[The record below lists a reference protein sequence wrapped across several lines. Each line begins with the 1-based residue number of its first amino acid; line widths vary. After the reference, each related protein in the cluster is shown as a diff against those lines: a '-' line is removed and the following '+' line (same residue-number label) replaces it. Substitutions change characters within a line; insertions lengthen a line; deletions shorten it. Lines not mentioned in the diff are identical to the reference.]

1 MTIQELAKICGVS
14 PATVSRSINGQVPV
28 SRETR
33 EKIDEAVTRYQY
45 TPRPVKRAKRA
56 EKSGVVGV
64 ILPVLDHPFAQCLLL
79 EIQKQIGRH
88 RLAMV
93 VLPEQENALQKQL
106 ERLPLDGVI
115 LLSAEIT
122 QDTINRLKQLGL
134 AIIMCSVL
142 PLSKNFSSVRV
153 DDLAAAYD
161 GTRYL
166 LELGHR
172 RIGFITGSPRSID
185 SGFQRITGCRK
196 AMEDHGLPAEEDLFF
211 SGNCDYD
218 SGFQGAKKLLEG
230 YPDLT
235 ALFAHSD
242 IGALGAIAAL
252 ADSGV
257 RVPADVSVLGFD
269 GIWAGEWLRPRLTCV
284 RQPISEIVEKTLEL
298 LTGAIE
304 HPGKQSPLSIILKHS
319 ILFRESCLKVSP

>member
-28 SRETR
+28 SQETR
-33 EKIDEAVTRYQY
+33 RKINEAIIRYEY
-45 TPRPVKRAKRA
+45 TPRPAKRSRRM
-56 EKSGVVGV
+56 EKSGLIGV
-64 ILPVLDHPFAQCLLL
+64 MLPALDHPFAQCLLL
-79 EIQKQIGRH
+79 EIQKQIGLYH
-88 RLAMV
+88 LAMI
-93 VLPEQENALQKQL
+93 VLPERENALQKQL

-122 QDTINRLKQLGL
+122 QDTIDRLKQLGL
-134 AIIMCSVL
+134 AIIMCSAL
-142 PLSKNFSSVRV
+142 PLSKNFSSVHV

-172 RIGFITGSPRSID
+172 RIGFITDSPRSID

-196 AMEDHGLPAEEDLFF
+196 AMEDHGLPAEDSLFF

-218 SGFQGAKKLLEG
+218 SGFRGAKKLLENHR
-230 YPDLT
+230 DLT

-242 IGALGAIAAL
+242 IGAIGAIAAL
-252 ADSGV
+252 ADSGI
-257 RVPADVSVLGFD
+257 RVPSDVSVLGFD
-269 GIWAGEWLRPRLTCV
+269 GIWSGEWLRPRLTCV
-284 RQPISEIVEKTLEL
+284 HQPVSEIVEKTLEL
-298 LTGAIE
+298 LTGIIE
-304 HPGKQSPLSIILKHS
+304 NPGKQSPLSIILKHS
-319 ILFRESCLKVSP
+319 IMFRESCLKAPS

>member
-14 PATVSRSINGQVPV
+14 PATVSRSIKGQAPV

-33 EKIDEAVTRYQY
+33 QKINEAVARYQY
-45 TPRPVKRAKRA
+45 TPRPVKRTKKR
-56 EKSGVVGV
+56 GNGLIGV
-64 ILPVLDHPFAQCLLL
+64 ILPVMDHPFAQCLLL
-79 EIQKQIGRH
+79 EIQRQIGRYH
-88 RLAMV
+88 LAMI
-93 VLPEQENALQKQL
+93 VLPERENALQKQL
-106 ERLPLDGVI
+106 EKLPLDGAI

-134 AIIMCSVL
+134 ATVMCSAL

-172 RIGFITGSPRSID
+172 RIGFITDSPRSID
-185 SGFQRITGCRK
+185 SGFQRVTGCRK
-196 AMEDHGLPAEEDLFF
+196 AMEDHGLPAEESLFF

-218 SGFQGAKKLLEG
+218 SGFRGAKKLSEDH
-230 YPDLT
+230 PDLT

-252 ADSGV
+252 TDSGI

-269 GIWAGEWLRPRLTCV
+269 GIWSGEWIRPRLTCV
-284 RQPISEIVEKTLEL
+284 HQPVSEIVEKTLEL
-298 LTGAIE
+298 LAGSIE
-304 HPGKQSPLSIILKHS
+304 RPGEQPPLSIILKHG
-319 ILFRESCLKVSP
+319 IMLRESCVSPS